1 MAYVRYKLPGETHK
15 ILKRVCKRL
24 GMKESEISRIAL
36 MEYLKSLGLLSDR
49 VKKLKLIRWGK

>member
-1 MAYVRYKLPGETHK
+1 MGYVRYKLPNETHE

-36 MEYLKSLGLLSDR
+36 MEYLKSLSVLSEK
-49 VKKLKLIRWGK
+49 VKKMRIIR